1 MTNVGQE
8 LLNVPFPEM
17 VVKLASAIAEGQ
29 FKMDQISCE
38 IAKNMGDAKKYPI
51 SLPDVTNKNEEIKT
65 SLIGAGFQPTF
76 YQFTDTIIEVKMA
89 ITMATS
95 SEASIKTE
103 AKGGFG
109 CFSASVNASYSSKYS
124 YEVSGSSLLRT
135 RITPVPPST
144 FMQKLLEMKAQMI
157 QQEFD
162 LQIKKAEL
170 EIQKKQAEIAEKIEE
185 ENGKTTSNDDP
196 PKDDPADSK

>member
-1 MTNVGQE
+1 MPDVGQE

-29 FKMDQISCE
+29 LKLDLVSCE
-38 IAKNMGDAKKYPI
+38 IAKIMGDSKAAKVEI
-51 SLPDVTNKNEEIKT
+51 PDVTKEGNETITT

-95 SEASIKTE
+95 TE
-103 AKGGFG
+103 RSVSATAKAGFG

-144 FMQKLLEMKAQMI
+144 FLQKLLEIKAQMI
-157 QQEFD
+157 QLEFE
-162 LQIKKAEL
+162 LKIKEAEL
-170 EIQKKQAEIAEKIEE
+170 KMQEKQKEIAEKAAEKKEEIESE
-185 ENGKTTSNDDP
+185 
-196 PKDDPADSK
+196 

>member
-1 MTNVGQE
+1 MTDIGKE

-29 FKMDQISCE
+29 MAMDKVCCD
-38 IAKNMGDAKKYPI
+38 IAKMMGDSKKVSI
-51 SLPDVTNKNEEIKT
+51 ELPDLTKDDNSVIKT

-89 ITMATS
+89 MTMATS
-95 SEASIKTE
+95 TQASVSTT

-109 CFSASVNASYSSKYS
+109 CFSASVNASYTGKYS
-124 YEVSGSSLLRT
+124 FEASGSSLIRT

-144 FMQKLLEMKAQMI
+144 FVQKLLEIKGQMI
-157 QQEFD
+157 QLEYQ
-162 LQIKKAEL
+162 LKIKEAE
-170 EIQKKQAEIAEKIEE
+170 IKMQAETDKIAKEAEKAAEE
-185 ENGKTTSNDDP
+185 S
-196 PKDDPADSK
+196 SS

>member
-17 VVKLASAIAEGQ
+17 VLKLASAIAEGQ
-29 FKMDQISCE
+29 FKMDQVSCE
-38 IAKNMGDAKKYPI
+38 IAKMMGDSKKFPI
-51 SLPDVTNKNEEIKT
+51 SLPDVTKGNEEIKT

-95 SEASIKTE
+95 ADASMSTT
-103 AKGGFG
+103 AKGGFA

-144 FMQKLLEMKAQMI
+144 FMQKLLEIKAQMI
-157 QQEFD
+157 QQEFEVE
-162 LQIKKAEL
+162 IKKAEL
-170 EIQKKQAEIAEKIEE
+170 ALQLEQKKISEEIKVTEE
-185 ENGKTTSNDDP
+185 TTTT
-196 PKDDPADSK
+196 